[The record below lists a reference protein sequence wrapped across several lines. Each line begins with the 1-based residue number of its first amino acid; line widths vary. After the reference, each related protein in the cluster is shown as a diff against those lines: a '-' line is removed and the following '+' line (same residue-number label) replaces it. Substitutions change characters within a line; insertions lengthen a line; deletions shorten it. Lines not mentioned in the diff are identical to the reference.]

1 MSMSNIEEI
10 NKRGPIYEIDKS
22 KIRVN
27 TLICTFRSG
36 DQCNISLDTYEKL
49 KKEGLIK

>member
-1 MSMSNIEEI
+1 MSALSNVEEI

-27 TLICTFRSG
+27 TFIITFINGS
-36 DQCNISLDTYEKL
+36 QANCNGETMNKL
-49 KKEGLIK
+49 NKK